1 MSKNEGENTMKRK
14 IMKRIVS
21 LLLAVAMTIGCVPL
35 TSTGVFAAP
44 ASDIPAKMLNN
55 HMLDALEYIGY
66 KVQAQRDDGTL
77 YKKIGGEATAYLS
90 NVTYGQ
96 DSTAGNG
103 LEVNSKG
110 LPDIAYFEKY
120 GMQCGSWATYYWFN
134 YLPHVAG
141 VDTSYLNPPTWPMN
155 PGSWWER
162 AQDWIKAGYAEEIS
176 FTVDWNT
183 GKVVPAKEI
192 PIGSIVL
199 FANRETGSLWTGG
212 HVSMYAGEYNGTQFL
227 THVGTSRG
235 PEFHSINAFHLNQA
249 DKGGTK
255 QVVSKIIA
263 IKEIESPY
271 GSIEIYKK
279 DQNGKVLSGA
289 EFTITNKGTGKTVGK
304 GVTNVDGYY
313 RLLKLPYGTY
323 TVTETKFPTGY
334 TSSGTTTWTVTISD
348 SNKGKVV
355 INAVNEPD
363 TGKCKIVKTSEDNKI
378 SGVSF
383 TITGNGVNK
392 TVKTGTDG
400 TIVTELKPGTYTVTE
415 TTPSYYETQAAKT
428 VTVKSGA
435 TATVSFNNTIKKGSV
450 KVTKTSEDGLVSG
463 IVFKLS
469 GTSAAGTTVNMTA
482 TTNASGIATFSNVPI
497 SSSSG
502 YTLEEVNT
510 AVKYIVPAKQNTVVE
525 WNKVTE
531 KSFVNTLKRGEL
543 SVTKTAEDGEVT
555 NLRFHLYGT
564 SLSGQKVDM
573 YATTN
578 ANGIATF
585 KNVLISGGSGYTLEE
600 VDTAEKYIVPSS
612 QNTVINWDEVTNK
625 SFFNGLKRGRVE
637 VTKTSEDGL
646 NEGVSFHLYGTSLS
660 GIAVDLYATTD
671 STGKAVFENVLISG
685 ENPYT
690 LEEVNTAYRYVVPAK
705 QNVVVEWNVVTKKSV
720 VNGLKKGE
728 VRVTKTSEDGLA
740 EGIQFHLYG
749 TSEVSG
755 QKVDMYATT
764 NSKGIATFKNVPIA
778 ETEEYTLEEVDTA
791 VRYVVPK
798 KQKVSV
804 NWNEVTGK
812 SVENTLK
819 KFRVI
824 INKTDSEYEAAQG
837 DATLKGAVYGLYN
850 DGVLVEEI
858 TTNANGVATSDYHVC
873 GDKYF
878 VQEIKASAGYL
889 LDPKSYKVG
898 ESAKYFTIEL
908 NSVSKDV
915 KEDVKKGKIAIIKH
929 CDDGSTKIET
939 PEAGA
944 TFMVYLKSAGSFL
957 AAKETEKDVLVCDED
972 GFAITKDLPYG
983 TYIVHQQNGWE
994 GRELMHDF
1002 EVKVAENEKTYKYLI
1017 NNAVYKSYLMIE
1029 KVDAESGKK
1038 IPYAGAGF
1046 RIYDPEGNPVEMMQI
1061 YPKPVVMDVF
1071 YTNDEGYLITPQT
1084 LEYGEGYSLVEV
1096 QAPYGYVLDSTP
1108 IYFDIKQQDEVEFEN
1123 LGVIVVQRTN
1133 IPQKGII
1140 KVEKTGEVF
1149 SSVIQSFNEDG
1160 EAEYTP
1166 VYEEKPLEGAVFTVI
1181 AAEDIVTPDGTI
1193 HHKNND
1199 VVATMTTD
1207 SNGEAQTEELYLGR
1221 YKVVETQCPE
1231 GYILD
1236 NAIHVVELSY
1246 EGQLVSVTGAAM
1258 AVFNEKQT
1266 LLVSLMK
1273 DMEVDKLFDIG
1284 TNNEILDVEFGLYA
1298 DETLTA
1304 ADGSVIPEGA
1314 LIKAFKVNI
1323 DGTARLDLEV
1333 PFGKYYVKEIKT
1345 NEAYILDNTKYEFE
1359 FRYAGDDVR
1368 TVNIILNDG
1377 KKIENNLFY
1386 GSIKGMK
1393 ADDKGEPLA
1402 GAVFALFRADAE
1414 RYDYEDALMTAVS
1427 KKDGSYYF
1435 AHVPCGE
1442 YLLVEIKAPSGYII
1456 KPFAQKIVIT
1466 KKCLET
1472 VEAETVYNAPAKGA
1486 LRIIKNGEWVSGRKP
1501 CGDFKYENV
1510 KLGGATFGIY
1520 KDGELIK
1527 EVTTGE
1533 DGTAYAGGLD
1543 LGVYEVKEITAPEG
1557 YKLDDTVYTVE
1568 IKYAND
1574 KTPLVIS
1581 ELTVE
1586 NDRLH
1591 VCVKVEKADS
1601 KTGDHLAGAEFGL
1614 YAGEDILDKDGKVIV
1629 KKDEL
1634 IEALVTGKSG
1644 IITYSLDLPYGEF
1657 YIKEIT
1663 APEGYKLSD
1672 EVKKISKDDF
1682 KNQTLT
1688 FKIKNSKGKPPVEPP
1703 EEEPPKTGDSN
1714 ATGVLGLVAFGSSM
1728 IAIGAA
1734 ITGRRK
1740 KKEFES
1746 AE

>member
-1 MSKNEGENTMKRK
+1 
-14 IMKRIVS
+14 
-21 LLLAVAMTIGCVPL
+21 
-35 TSTGVFAAP
+35 
-44 ASDIPAKMLNN
+44 
-55 HMLDALEYIGY
+55 
-66 KVQAQRDDGTL
+66 
-77 YKKIGGEATAYLS
+77 
-90 NVTYGQ
+90 
-96 DSTAGNG
+96 
-103 LEVNSKG
+103 
-110 LPDIAYFEKY
+110 
-120 GMQCGSWATYYWFN
+120 
-134 YLPHVAG
+134 
-141 VDTSYLNPPTWPMN
+141 
-155 PGSWWER
+155 
-162 AQDWIKAGYAEEIS
+162 
-176 FTVDWNT
+176 
-183 GKVVPAKEI
+183 
-192 PIGSIVL
+192 
-199 FANRETGSLWTGG
+199 
-212 HVSMYAGEYNGTQFL
+212 
-227 THVGTSRG
+227 
-235 PEFHSINAFHLNQA
+235 
-249 DKGGTK
+249 
-255 QVVSKIIA
+255 
-263 IKEIESPY
+263 
-271 GSIEIYKK
+271 
-279 DQNGKVLSGA
+279 
-289 EFTITNKGTGKTVGK
+289 
-304 GVTNVDGYY
+304 
-313 RLLKLPYGTY
+313 
-323 TVTETKFPTGY
+323 
-334 TSSGTTTWTVTISD
+334 
-348 SNKGKVV
+348 
-355 INAVNEPD
+355 
-363 TGKCKIVKTSEDNKI
+363 
-378 SGVSF
+378 
-383 TITGNGVNK
+383 
-392 TVKTGTDG
+392 
-400 TIVTELKPGTYTVTE
+400 
-415 TTPSYYETQAAKT
+415 
-428 VTVKSGA
+428 
-435 TATVSFNNTIKKGSV
+435 
-450 KVTKTSEDGLVSG
+450 
-463 IVFKLS
+463 
-469 GTSAAGTTVNMTA
+469 
-482 TTNASGIATFSNVPI
+482 
-497 SSSSG
+497 
-502 YTLEEVNT
+502 
-510 AVKYIVPAKQNTVVE
+510 
-525 WNKVTE
+525 
-531 KSFVNTLKRGEL
+531 
-543 SVTKTAEDGEVT
+543 
-555 NLRFHLYGT
+555 
-564 SLSGQKVDM
+564 
-573 YATTN
+573 
-578 ANGIATF
+578 
-585 KNVLISGGSGYTLEE
+585 
-600 VDTAEKYIVPSS
+600 
-612 QNTVINWDEVTNK
+612 
-625 SFFNGLKRGRVE
+625 
-637 VTKTSEDGL
+637 
-646 NEGVSFHLYGTSLS
+646 
-660 GIAVDLYATTD
+660 
-671 STGKAVFENVLISG
+671 
-685 ENPYT
+685 
-690 LEEVNTAYRYVVPAK
+690 
-705 QNVVVEWNVVTKKSV
+705 
-720 VNGLKKGE
+720 
-728 VRVTKTSEDGLA
+728 
-740 EGIQFHLYG
+740 
-749 TSEVSG
+749 
-755 QKVDMYATT
+755 MYATT
-764 NSKGIATFKNVPIA
+764 NSKGIAIFKNAPIA
-778 ETEEYTLEEVDTA
+778 ENDEYTLEEVDTA

-858 TTNANGVATSDYHVC
+858 TTNANGVATSGYHVC

-878 VQEIKASAGYL
+878 VQEIKASTGYL

-898 ESAKYFTIEL
+898 ETAKDFTIEL

-915 KEDVKKGKIAIIKH
+915 NEDVKKGKIAIIKH

-939 PEAGA
+939 PEEGA

-1046 RIYDPEGNPVEMMQI
+1046 KIYDPEGNPVEMMQI

-1149 SSVIQSFNEDG
+1149 SSVIQSINEDG

-1181 AAEDIVTPDGTI
+1181 AAEDIATPDGTV
-1193 HHKNND
+1193 HYKNND

-1221 YKVVETQCPE
+1221 YRVVETKCPE

-1236 NAIHVVELSY
+1236 NAIHVVELGY

-1273 DMEVDKLFDIG
+1273 DMEVDKFFDIG
-1284 TNNEILDVEFGLYA
+1284 TNYEILDVEFGLYA

-1304 ADGSVIPEGA
+1304 ADGSVIPGGA
-1314 LIKAFKVNI
+1314 LIKTFNVNI
-1323 DGTARLDLEV
+1323 NGTARLDLEI

-1359 FRYAGDDVR
+1359 FRYAGDDVK

-1414 RYDYEDALMTAVS
+1414 KYDYEDALMTAVS

-1466 KKCLET
+1466 KECLET
-1472 VEAETVYNAPAKGA
+1472 VEAETVYNAPVKGA

-1501 CGDFKYENV
+1501 CGDFKYEKV

-1533 DGTAYAGGLD
+1533 DGTAYADGLD
-1543 LGVYEVKEITAPEG
+1543 LGVYEVKEIKAPEG

-1591 VCVKVEKADS
+1591 VCVKVEKIDS

-1663 APEGYKLSD
+1663 APEGYKLSN

-1714 ATGVLGLVAFGSSM
+1714 ATRVLGLVAFGSSM
-1728 IAIGAA
+1728 IALGAA
-1734 ITGRRK
+1734 VTGRRK
-1740 KKEFES
+1740 RKECES
-1746 AE
+1746 AELTCS

>member
-1 MSKNEGENTMKRK
+1 MKRK

-21 LLLAVAMTIGCVPL
+21 MLLAVAITLGCMPL
-35 TSTGVFAAP
+35 STAVFAAP

-77 YKKIGGEATAYLS
+77 YKKIGGDATAYLS
-90 NVTYGQ
+90 KVTYGQ

-103 LEVNSKG
+103 LEVNSSGK
-110 LPDIAYFEKY
+110 PDIAYFEKY

-176 FTVDWNT
+176 FTVDWTT
-183 GKVVPAKEI
+183 GRINPSKEI

-199 FANRETGSLWTGG
+199 FANRDTGSLWTGG

-255 QVVSKIIA
+255 QVVARVIA
-263 IKEIESPY
+263 IKDIDSPY
-271 GSIEIYKK
+271 GTLEIYKK
-279 DQNGKVLSGA
+279 DPNGKNLSGA
-289 EFTITNKGTGKTVGK
+289 EFTVKDKSTGTVIRKGT
-304 GVTNVDGYY
+304 TNSSGYISMD
-313 RLLKLPYGTY
+313 KLPYGTY

-334 TSSGTTTWTVTISD
+334 TSSGTTSWTVTISD
-348 SNKGKVV
+348 SNKGKVT
-355 INAVNEPD
+355 INAVNEED

-378 SGVSF
+378 SGISF
-383 TITGNGVNK
+383 KITGTGVDK

-400 TIVTELKPGTYTVTE
+400 TIVTDLKPGTYTVTE

-497 SSSSG
+497 STSSG

-510 AVKYIVPAKQNTVVE
+510 AVKYIVPAKQNAVVE

-543 SVTKTAEDGEVT
+543 SVTKTAEDGEVK

-660 GIAVDLYATTD
+660 GFEVDLYATTD

-705 QNVVVEWNVVTKKSV
+705 QNVAVEWNVVTKKSV
-720 VNGLKKGE
+720 VNDLKKGE
-728 VRVTKTSEDGLA
+728 VKVTKTSEDGLA

-764 NSKGIATFKNVPIA
+764 NSKGIAIFKNVPIA
-778 ETEEYTLEEVDTA
+778 ENDEYTLEEVDTA

-858 TTNANGVATSDYHVC
+858 TTNANGVATSGYHVC

-878 VQEIKASAGYL
+878 VQEIKASTGYL

-898 ESAKYFTIEL
+898 ETAKDFTIEL

-915 KEDVKKGKIAIIKH
+915 NEDVKKGKIAIIKH

-939 PEAGA
+939 PEEGA

-1108 IYFDIKQQDEVEFEN
+1108 IYFDIKQQDEVEFEY

-1140 KVEKTGEVF
+1140 KVEKSGEVF

-1181 AAEDIVTPDGTI
+1181 AAEDIVTPDGTV
-1193 HHKNND
+1193 HHKKND

-1273 DMEVDKLFDIG
+1273 NMEVDKLFDIG

-1359 FRYAGDDVR
+1359 FRYAGDDVK

-1414 RYDYEDALMTAVS
+1414 KYDYEDALMTAVS

-1466 KKCLET
+1466 KECLET

-1501 CGDFKYENV
+1501 CGDFKYEKV

-1520 KDGELIK
+1520 KNGKLVK

-1533 DGTAYAGGLD
+1533 DGTAYADGLD
-1543 LGVYEVKEITAPEG
+1543 LGVYEVKEIKAPEG
-1557 YKLDDTVYTVE
+1557 YKLDDTVYVVE

-1574 KTPLVIS
+1574 KTPLVVS

-1591 VCVKVEKADS
+1591 VCVKVEKVDA

-1634 IEALVTGKSG
+1634 IEALITGKSG

-1672 EVKKISKDDF
+1672 EIKKISKADF

-1703 EEEPPKTGDSN
+1703 EEDPPKTGDSN

-1734 ITGRRK
+1734 VTGRRK
-1740 KKEFES
+1740 KERYQ
-1746 AE
+1746 

>member
-1 MSKNEGENTMKRK
+1 MKRK

-21 LLLAVAMTIGCVPL
+21 MLLAVAMTIGCVPL

-77 YKKIGGEATAYLS
+77 YKKIGGDATAYLS
-90 NVTYGQ
+90 KVTYGQ

-103 LEVNSKG
+103 LEVNSSGK
-110 LPDIAYFEKY
+110 PDIAYFEKY
-120 GMQCGSWATYYWFN
+120 GMQCGSWAAYYWFN

-141 VDTSYLNPPTWPMN
+141 VDTSYLNPPAWPMN

-199 FANRETGSLWTGG
+199 FANRDTGSLWTGG

-249 DKGGTK
+249 DKGGIK

-289 EFTITNKGTGKTVGK
+289 EFTITNKGTGKIVGK
-304 GVTNVDGYY
+304 GVTNANGYY

-348 SNKGKVV
+348 SNKVKVV
-355 INAVNEPD
+355 INAVNAPD

-392 TVKTGTDG
+392 TVKTGSDG
-400 TIVTELKPGTYTVTE
+400 TIITDLKPGTYTVTE
-415 TTPSYYETQAAKT
+415 TTASYYETQAAKT

-469 GTSAAGTTVNMTA
+469 GTSASGTTVNMTA

-497 SSSSG
+497 STSSG

-543 SVTKTAEDGEVT
+543 SVTKTAEDGEVK

-578 ANGIATF
+578 ANGIAIF

-660 GIAVDLYATTD
+660 GFEVDLYATTD

-705 QNVVVEWNVVTKKSV
+705 QNVAVEWNVVTKKSV
-720 VNGLKKGE
+720 VNDLKKGE
-728 VRVTKTSEDGLA
+728 VKVTKTSEDGLA

-764 NSKGIATFKNVPIA
+764 NSKGIAIFKNVPIA
-778 ETEEYTLEEVDTA
+778 ENDEYTLEEVDTA

-858 TTNANGVATSDYHVC
+858 TTNANGVATSGYHVC

-878 VQEIKASAGYL
+878 VQEIKASTGYL

-898 ESAKYFTIEL
+898 ETAKDFTIEL

-915 KEDVKKGKIAIIKH
+915 NEDVKKGKIAIIKH

-939 PEAGA
+939 PEEGA

-1108 IYFDIKQQDEVEFEN
+1108 IYFDIKQQDEVEFEY

-1181 AAEDIVTPDGTI
+1181 AAEDIVTPDGTV
-1193 HHKNND
+1193 HHKKND

-1273 DMEVDKLFDIG
+1273 NMEVDKLFDIG

-1359 FRYAGDDVR
+1359 FRYAGDDVK

-1414 RYDYEDALMTAVS
+1414 KYDYEDALMTAVS

-1466 KKCLET
+1466 KECSET
-1472 VEAETVYNAPAKGA
+1472 VETETVYNAPAKGA

-1501 CGDFKYENV
+1501 CGDFKYEKV
-1510 KLGGATFGIY
+1510 KLDGATFGIY
-1520 KDGELIK
+1520 KNGKLVK

-1533 DGTAYAGGLD
+1533 DGTAYADGLD
-1543 LGVYEVKEITAPEG
+1543 LGVYEVKEIKAPEG
-1557 YKLDDTVYTVE
+1557 YKLDDTVYVVE

-1574 KTPLVIS
+1574 KTPLVVS

-1591 VCVKVEKADS
+1591 VCVKVEKVDS

-1634 IEALVTGKSG
+1634 IEALITGKSG

-1672 EVKKISKDDF
+1672 EIKKISKADF

-1703 EEEPPKTGDSN
+1703 EEDPPKTGDSN

-1734 ITGRRK
+1734 VSGRRK
-1740 KKEFES
+1740 KERYQ
-1746 AE
+1746 

>member
-1 MSKNEGENTMKRK
+1 MKRK

-1323 DGTARLDLEV
+1323 NGTARLDLEI

-1359 FRYAGDDVR
+1359 FRYAGDDVK

-1393 ADDKGEPLA
+1393 ADDKGKPLA

-1414 RYDYEDALMTAVS
+1414 KYDYEDALMTAVS

-1466 KKCLET
+1466 KECLET
-1472 VEAETVYNAPAKGA
+1472 VEAETVYNAPVKGA

-1501 CGDFKYENV
+1501 CGDFKYEKV

-1533 DGTAYAGGLD
+1533 DGTAYADGLD
-1543 LGVYEVKEITAPEG
+1543 LGVYEVKEIKAPEG

-1591 VCVKVEKADS
+1591 VCVKVEKIDS

-1614 YAGEDILDKDGKVIV
+1614 YAGDDILDKDGKVIV

-1714 ATGVLGLVAFGSSM
+1714 TTGVLGLVAFGSSM

>member
-1 MSKNEGENTMKRK
+1 MKRK

-21 LLLAVAMTIGCVPL
+21 MLLAVAMTIGCVPL

-77 YKKIGGEATAYLS
+77 YKKIGGDATAYLS
-90 NVTYGQ
+90 KVTYGQ

-103 LEVNSKG
+103 LEVNSSGK
-110 LPDIAYFEKY
+110 PDIAYFEKY
-120 GMQCGSWATYYWFN
+120 GMQCGSWAAYYWFN

-141 VDTSYLNPPTWPMN
+141 VDTSYLNPPAWPMN

-176 FTVDWNT
+176 FNVDWNT

-199 FANRETGSLWTGG
+199 FANRDTGSLWTGG

-249 DKGGTK
+249 DKGGIK

-289 EFTITNKGTGKTVGK
+289 EFTIKNKGTGKIVGK
-304 GVTNVDGYY
+304 GVTNANGYY

-348 SNKGKVV
+348 SNKVKVV
-355 INAVNEPD
+355 INAVNAPD

-392 TVKTGTDG
+392 TVKTGSDG
-400 TIVTELKPGTYTVTE
+400 TIITDLKPGTYTVTE
-415 TTPSYYETQAAKT
+415 TTASYYETQAAKT

-450 KVTKTSEDGLVSG
+450 KVTKTSEDGVVSG
-463 IVFKLS
+463 VGFKLS

-482 TTNASGIATFSNVPI
+482 TTNSSGIATFSNVPI
-497 SSSSG
+497 STSSG

-510 AVKYIVPAKQNTVVE
+510 AVKYIVPAKQNAVVE

-543 SVTKTAEDGEVT
+543 SVTKTAEDGEVK

-671 STGKAVFENVLISG
+671 STGKVVFENVLISG

-705 QNVVVEWNVVTKKSV
+705 QNVAVEWNVVTKKSV
-720 VNGLKKGE
+720 VNDLKKGE
-728 VRVTKTSEDGLA
+728 VKVTKTSEDGLA

-764 NSKGIATFKNVPIA
+764 NSKGIAIFKNVPIA
-778 ETEEYTLEEVDTA
+778 ENDEYTLEEVDTA

-858 TTNANGVATSDYHVC
+858 TTNANGVATSGYHVC

-878 VQEIKASAGYL
+878 VQEIKASTGYL

-898 ESAKYFTIEL
+898 ETAKDFTIEL

-915 KEDVKKGKIAIIKH
+915 NEDVKKGKIAIIKH

-939 PEAGA
+939 PEEGA

-1046 RIYDPEGNPVEMMQI
+1046 KIYDPEGNPVEMMQI

-1149 SSVIQSFNEDG
+1149 SSVIQSINEDG

-1181 AAEDIVTPDGTI
+1181 AAEDIATPDGTV
-1193 HHKNND
+1193 HYKNND

-1221 YKVVETQCPE
+1221 YRVVETKCPE

-1236 NAIHVVELSY
+1236 NAIHVVELGY

-1273 DMEVDKLFDIG
+1273 DMEVDKFFDIG
-1284 TNNEILDVEFGLYA
+1284 TNYEILDVEFGLYA

-1304 ADGSVIPEGA
+1304 ADGSVIPGGA
-1314 LIKAFKVNI
+1314 LIKTFNVNI
-1323 DGTARLDLEV
+1323 NGTARLDLEI

-1359 FRYAGDDVR
+1359 FRYAGDDVK

-1414 RYDYEDALMTAVS
+1414 KYDYEDALMTAVS

-1466 KKCLET
+1466 KECLET
-1472 VEAETVYNAPAKGA
+1472 VEAETVYNAPVKGA
-1486 LRIIKNGEWVSGRKP
+1486 LCIIKNGEWVSGRKP
-1501 CGDFKYENV
+1501 CGDFKYEKV

-1533 DGTAYAGGLD
+1533 DGTAYADGLD
-1543 LGVYEVKEITAPEG
+1543 LGVYEVKEIKAPDC

-1591 VCVKVEKADS
+1591 VCVKVEKVDS

-1663 APEGYKLSD
+1663 APEGYKLSN

-1714 ATGVLGLVAFGSSM
+1714 ATRVLGLVAFGSSM
-1728 IAIGAA
+1728 IALGAA
-1734 ITGRRK
+1734 VTGRRK
-1740 KKEFES
+1740 RKECES
-1746 AE
+1746 AELTCS

>member
-1 MSKNEGENTMKRK
+1 MKRK

>member
-1 MSKNEGENTMKRK
+1 MKRK
-14 IMKRIVS
+14 IMKRLVS
-21 LLLAVAMTIGCVPL
+21 MLLAITMTIGCIPL
-35 TSTGVFAAP
+35 SAAGVLAAP

-77 YKKIGGEATAYLS
+77 YKKIGGDATAYLS
-90 NVTYGQ
+90 KVTYGQ

-103 LEVNSKG
+103 LEVNSSGK
-110 LPDIAYFEKY
+110 PDIAYFEKY
-120 GMQCGSWATYYWFN
+120 GMQCGSWAAYYWFN

-199 FANRETGSLWTGG
+199 FANRDTGSLWTGG

-249 DKGGTK
+249 DKGGIK
-255 QVVSKIIA
+255 QVVGKIIA

-289 EFTITNKGTGKTVGK
+289 EFTIKNKGTGKTVGK
-304 GVTNVDGYY
+304 GVTNANGYY

-355 INAVNEPD
+355 INAVNAPD

-392 TVKTGTDG
+392 IVKTGSDG
-400 TIVTELKPGTYTVTE
+400 TIITDLKPGTYTVTE
-415 TTPSYYETQAAKT
+415 TTASYYETQAAKT
-428 VTVKSGA
+428 VTVKSGV

-450 KVTKTSEDGLVSG
+450 KVTKTSEDGLASG

-497 SSSSG
+497 STSSG

-543 SVTKTAEDGEVT
+543 SVTKTAEDGDVK

-720 VNGLKKGE
+720 VNDLKKGE

-764 NSKGIATFKNVPIA
+764 NSKGIAIFKNVPIA
-778 ETEEYTLEEVDTA
+778 ENDEYTLEEVDTA

-858 TTNANGVATSDYHVC
+858 TTNANGVATSGYHVC

-878 VQEIKASAGYL
+878 VQEIKASTGYL

-898 ESAKYFTIEL
+898 ETTKDFTIEL

-915 KEDVKKGKIAIIKH
+915 NEDVKKGKIAIIKH

-939 PEAGA
+939 PEEGA

-1046 RIYDPEGNPVEMMQI
+1046 KIYDPEGNPVEMMQI

-1149 SSVIQSFNEDG
+1149 SSVIQSINEDG

-1181 AAEDIVTPDGTI
+1181 AAEDIATPDGTV
-1193 HHKNND
+1193 HYKNND

-1221 YKVVETQCPE
+1221 YRVVETKCPE

-1236 NAIHVVELSY
+1236 NAIHVVELGY

-1273 DMEVDKLFDIG
+1273 DMEVDKFFDIG
-1284 TNNEILDVEFGLYA
+1284 TNYEILDVEFGLYA

-1304 ADGSVIPEGA
+1304 ADGSVIPGGA
-1314 LIKAFKVNI
+1314 LIKTFNVNI
-1323 DGTARLDLEV
+1323 NGTARLDLEI

-1359 FRYAGDDVR
+1359 FRYAGDDVK

-1402 GAVFALFRADAE
+1402 DAVFALFRADAE
-1414 RYDYEDALMTAVS
+1414 KYDYEDALMTAVS

-1435 AHVPCGE
+1435 DHVPCGE

-1466 KKCLET
+1466 KECLET
-1472 VEAETVYNAPAKGA
+1472 VEAETVYNAPVKGA

-1501 CGDFKYENV
+1501 CGDFKYEKV

-1533 DGTAYAGGLD
+1533 DGTAYADGLD
-1543 LGVYEVKEITAPEG
+1543 LGVYEVKEIKAPEG

-1591 VCVKVEKADS
+1591 VCVKVEKIDS

-1714 ATGVLGLVAFGSSM
+1714 TTGVLGLVAFGSSM

-1734 ITGRRK
+1734 VTGRRK
-1740 KKEFES
+1740 KEECEP

>member
-77 YKKIGGEATAYLS
+77 YKKIGGDATAYLS
-90 NVTYGQ
+90 KVTYGQ

-103 LEVNSKG
+103 LEVNSSGK
-110 LPDIAYFEKY
+110 PDIAYFEKY

-249 DKGGTK
+249 DKGGIK

-304 GVTNVDGYY
+304 GVTNADGYY

-392 TVKTGTDG
+392 TVKTGSDG
-400 TIVTELKPGTYTVTE
+400 TIITDLKPGTYTVTE
-415 TTPSYYETQAAKT
+415 TTASYYETQAAKT

-497 SSSSG
+497 STSSG

-543 SVTKTAEDGEVT
+543 SVTKTAEDGEVK

-720 VNGLKKGE
+720 VNDLKKGE
-728 VRVTKTSEDGLA
+728 VGVTKTSEDGLV

-764 NSKGIATFKNVPIA
+764 NSKGIAIFKNVPIA

-858 TTNANGVATSDYHVC
+858 TTNVNGVATSGYHVC

-878 VQEIKASAGYL
+878 VQEIKASTGYL
-889 LDPKSYKVG
+889 LDTKSYKVG
-898 ESAKYFTIEL
+898 ASAKDFTIEL
-908 NSVSKDV
+908 NTVSKDV

-929 CDDGSTKIET
+929 CDEGTTKIET

-1002 EVKVAENEKTYKYLI
+1002 EVKVAENGKTYKYLI

-1133 IPQKGII
+1133 TPQKGII

-1149 SSVIQSFNEDG
+1149 SSVIQSINEDG
-1160 EAEYTP
+1160 EAVYTP

-1181 AAEDIVTPDGTI
+1181 AAEDIATPDGTV
-1193 HHKNND
+1193 HYKNND

-1207 SNGEAQTEELYLGR
+1207 SNGEAQTEELYLGK
-1221 YKVVETQCPE
+1221 YKVVETKCPE

-1236 NAIHVVELSY
+1236 NAIHVVELGY
-1246 EGQLVSVTGAAM
+1246 EGQLVSVSGAAM

-1284 TNNEILDVEFGLYA
+1284 TNNEILDVEFGLYS

-1304 ADGSVIPEGA
+1304 ADGFVIPGGA
-1314 LIKAFKVNI
+1314 LIKTFNVNI
-1323 DGTARLDLEV
+1323 NGTARLDLEI

-1359 FRYAGDDVR
+1359 FRYAGDDVK

-1414 RYDYEDALMTAVS
+1414 KYDYEDALMTAVS

-1435 AHVPCGE
+1435 SHVPCGE

-1456 KPFAQKIVIT
+1456 KSFAQKIVIT
-1466 KKCLET
+1466 KECLET
-1472 VEAETVYNAPAKGA
+1472 VEAETVYNAPVKGA

-1501 CGDFKYENV
+1501 CGDFKYEKV

-1533 DGTAYAGGLD
+1533 DGTAYADGLD
-1543 LGVYEVKEITAPEG
+1543 LGVYEVKEIKAPEG

-1591 VCVKVEKADS
+1591 VCVKVEKVDS

-1672 EVKKISKDDF
+1672 EIKKISKADF

-1688 FKIKNSKGKPPVEPP
+1688 FKIKNSRGKPPVEPS

-1714 ATGVLGLVAFGSSM
+1714 TTGVLGLVAFGSSM

-1734 ITGRRK
+1734 VTGRRK
-1740 KKEFES
+1740 KEECEP